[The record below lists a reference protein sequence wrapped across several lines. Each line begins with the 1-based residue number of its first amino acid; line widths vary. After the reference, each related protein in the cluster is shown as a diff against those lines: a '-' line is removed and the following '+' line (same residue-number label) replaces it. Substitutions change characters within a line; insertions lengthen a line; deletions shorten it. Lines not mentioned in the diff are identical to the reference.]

1 MWDAFGFEFINFY
14 LIPGLVLG
22 CIYAL
27 GAIGITLTFGI
38 LRFANFAHGEV
49 MMSSAYLTYT
59 FMALAA
65 GLGFSVV
72 PLVAAIPAAAVTIGI
87 ALVIDRF
94 FYRPFR
100 KSETIII
107 VMASFGM
114 MLMVRALVPVIW
126 GPNQI
131 TFVRGITPMKPYLD
145 GMLLVQDK
153 QWLIVMGTI
162 VVMTVFSLIMNY
174 TRIGKAMR
182 AVSDS
187 PDLARVTGINVETVI
202 RATWIIGGFCAA
214 VAGVFLAMNTQQ
226 LSVTMG
232 FRMLLPMFAA
242 AILGGIGRP
251 VGAIVGGMVIGLAEE
266 LIAYPWQAAAMQVVW
281 WISEVINATGMT
293 EWAKAVHKEVRS
305 TPLLSPGYKAG
316 VAFGIMVIMLIV
328 RPAGLFKGRVF

>member
-72 PLVAAIPAAAVTIGI
+72 PLVAAIPAAVVTIGI
-87 ALVIDRF
+87 ALLIDRF

-214 VAGVFLAMNTQQ
+214 VAGVFLAMNTKQ

-266 LIAYPWQAAAMQVVW
+266 LIAYTWQSAVMQVVW
-281 WISEVINATGMT
+281 WFSEVINATGMT

-305 TPLLSPGYKAG
+305 KPLLSPGYKAG
-316 VAFGIMVIMLIV
+316 VAFGIMVVMLIV
-328 RPAGLFKGRVF
+328 RPAGLFKGRV

>member
-1 MWDAFGFEFINFY
+1 
-14 LIPGLVLG
+14 
-22 CIYAL
+22 
-27 GAIGITLTFGI
+27 
-38 LRFANFAHGEV
+38 
-49 MMSSAYLTYT
+49 
-59 FMALAA
+59 
-65 GLGFSVV
+65 
-72 PLVAAIPAAAVTIGI
+72 
-87 ALVIDRF
+87 
-94 FYRPFR
+94 
-100 KSETIII
+100 
-107 VMASFGM
+107 
-114 MLMVRALVPVIW
+114 
-126 GPNQI
+126 
-131 TFVRGITPMKPYLD
+131 
-145 GMLLVQDK
+145 
-153 QWLIVMGTI
+153 MGTI

-266 LIAYPWQAAAMQVVW
+266 LIAYPWQGAVMQVVW
-281 WISEVINATGMT
+281 WFSEVINATGMT

-305 TPLLSPGYKAG
+305 KPLLSPGYKAG
-316 VAFGIMVIMLIV
+316 VAFGIMVVMLIV

>member
-72 PLVAAIPAAAVTIGI
+72 PLVAAIPAAVVTIGI

-114 MLMVRALVPVIW
+114 MLMVRALVPVTW

-266 LIAYPWQAAAMQVVW
+266 MIAYPWQGAVMQVVW
-281 WISEVINATGMT
+281 WFSEVINATGMT

>member
-65 GLGFSVV
+65 SFGLSLV
-72 PLVAAIPAAAVTIGI
+72 PLVAAIPAAVLTIAI
-87 ALVIDRF
+87 ALLIDHF

-153 QWLIVMGTI
+153 QWLIVIGTV
-162 VVMTVFSLIMNY
+162 VVMTLFSLLMNF

-266 LIAYPWQAAAMQVVW
+266 LIAYPWQAAVMQLVW
-281 WISEVINATGMT
+281 WFSEVINASGMT
-293 EWAKAVHKEVRS
+293 DWAKAVHKQMRG